1 MASPAVRPD
10 SPAATGP
17 QGQADGAYLPWT
29 FGAGR
34 GRLRMN
40 TLITLRWRGIAGQV
54 AVLAVCALWLRL
66 AIPWAYCGPLVAA
79 SVVLNLTLYGLD
91 QRQRRSPDWETV
103 AVLAFD
109 TLQLSALVYFT
120 GGLANPFA
128 FLLVAPIALAAAA
141 ARSAYVVAMVALGF
155 ACVIVLTVWSWPLPA
170 PLGEGVRFSAH
181 YALGVSIALA
191 AAIGFTAS
199 YAWRASQEAERMEI
213 ALNVAQQVLAREQKL
228 SALGALAAAAAH
240 ELGTPLATIQIVSK
254 ELARGAAPGVL
265 REDAELLVEQAERCR
280 EILRRLTEAPEASDA
295 MHERLTLA
303 QLLNEVIEPH
313 LGGEIRIE
321 GVLSGP
327 PGSTPPEIRRL
338 PEMLHA
344 MTTLIE
350 NAADF
355 AKLEVLVRA
364 RYDERA
370 VVIEIQDDGPGFAPE
385 ILSRLGQPYVTSR
398 PQGEGSRSGH
408 EGMGL
413 GFFIAK
419 TLLEK
424 SGAVVSFENS
434 RRGGALV
441 AARWPRE
448 SIEAPALRDFST
460 LGA

>member
-1 MASPAVRPD
+1 MAASDARPD
-10 SPAATGP
+10 SSAAHAP
-17 QGQADGAYLPWT
+17 QGHGDDVLPWA
-29 FGAGR
+29 FAAGR
-34 GRLRMN
+34 GRLRTD
-40 TLITLRWRGIAGQV
+40 TLIALRWRGLAGQV
-54 AVLAVCALWLRL
+54 VVLAICGFGLRL
-66 AIPWAYCGPLVAA
+66 ELPWLWCVPLVALSA
-79 SVVLNLTLYGLD
+79 GLNLVLLGLER
-91 QRQRRSPDWETV
+91 RQRERAEWENV

-109 TLQLSALVYFT
+109 SVQLAALVFVT
-120 GGLANPFA
+120 GGIANPFA
-128 FLLVAPIALAAAA
+128 FLLVAPIVLVAAAT
-141 ARSAYVVAMVALGF
+141 RLAYVLAMVGVGL
-155 ACVIVLTVWSWPLPA
+155 ACVAVLSLWGWPLPS
-170 PLGEGVRFSAH
+170 PLDEAVTLSRTFRVGMSV
-181 YALGVSIALA
+181 ALA
-191 AAIGFTAS
+191 SAIGFAAS
-199 YAWRASQEAERMEI
+199 YAWRASQEAARMEI
-213 ALNVAQQVLAREQKL
+213 ALNVARQVLAREQRL
-228 SALGALAAAAAH
+228 SALGALAVAAAH

-254 ELARGAAPGVL
+254 ELARGSEGSV
-265 REDAELLVEQAERCR
+265 REDAELLIEQAQRCR

-295 MHERLTLA
+295 MHERLTLG

-327 PGSTPPEIRRL
+327 PGAAPPEVRRM

-364 RYDERA
+364 RYDEA
-370 VVIEIQDDGPGFAPE
+370 SVTIDIQDDGPGFAPE
-385 ILSRLGQPYVTSR
+385 IIARLGQPYVTTR

-424 SGAVVSFENS
+424 SGAAVSFHNGKY
-434 RRGGALV
+434 GGAV
-441 AARWPRE
+441 VTARWPRE
-448 SIEAPALRDFST
+448 SIEAPVLRDFSV

>member
-1 MASPAVRPD
+1 MPLAEAPSVSPPSPA
-10 SPAATGP
+10 P
-17 QGQADGAYLPWT
+17 QGPDEAFLP
-29 FGAGR
+29 FAFAGR
-34 GRLRMN
+34 GRLRMD
-40 TLITLRWRGIAGQV
+40 TLIALRWRGLLGQLT
-54 AVLAVCALWLRL
+54 VLVICAMLLGL
-66 AIPWAYCGPLVAA
+66 AIPWAWCAPLMILSAA
-79 SVVLNLTLYGLD
+79 LNLALMGLGR
-91 QRQRRSPDWETV
+91 QQRRPADWENA

-109 TLQLSALVYFT
+109 TMQLTAMVFVT
-120 GGLANPFA
+120 GGVANPFA
-128 FLLVAPIALAAAA
+128 FLLVAPITLAATAT
-141 ARSAYVVAMVALGF
+141 RLPYVVAMIALGM
-155 ACVIVLTVWSWPLPA
+155 ACVAILSFDYWPLPA
-170 PLGEGVRFSAH
+170 PLDERVHLVGMFRW
-181 YALGVSIALA
+181 GVSTALA
-191 AAIGFTAS
+191 SSIAFTTS

-254 ELARGAAPGVL
+254 ELARGAEPGPL
-265 REDAELLVEQAERCR
+265 REDAELLIEQASRCR
-280 EILRRLTEAPEASDA
+280 EILRRLTETPEASDE
-295 MHERLTLA
+295 MHERLTLG

-327 PGSTPPEIRRL
+327 PGAAPPEVRRM

-355 AKLEVLVRA
+355 AKFEVLVRA
-364 RYDERA
+364 RYDEAA

-385 ILSRLGQPYVTSR
+385 IIARLGQPYVTTR

-424 SGAVVSFENS
+424 SGATVAFHNGK
-434 RRGGALV
+434 RGGAIV
-441 AARWPRE
+441 TARWPRE
-448 SIEAPALRDFST
+448 AIEAPALRDFSA
-460 LGA
+460 LGT